1 MSDERRLCSA
11 RRAPSGE
18 LGGSARLARLARDRS
33 LVGDRIFMV
42 IHIRPGKNFARNFH
56 YHSLSKLESD
66 LEGSDSSLAEP
77 ALSECQETSST
88 NHSIAISNR
97 TCIGE
102 YFIVNDTPECL
113 EEAKQ
118 YLMKSKTPSVLVIIY
133 LFNETEPLRSLVL
146 D

>member
-1 MSDERRLCSA
+1 M
-11 RRAPSGE
+11 
-18 LGGSARLARLARDRS
+18 
-33 LVGDRIFMV
+33 
-42 IHIRPGKNFARNFH
+42 
-56 YHSLSKLESD
+56 SD
-66 LEGSDSSLAEP
+66 LEDSDSGLAEP

-97 TCIGE
+97 TCIASE

-118 YLMKSKTPSVLVIIY
+118 YLTKSKTPSVLVIIY
-133 LFNETEPLRSLVL
+133 LFNETEPLRTLVP

>member
-1 MSDERRLCSA
+1 M
-11 RRAPSGE
+11 
-18 LGGSARLARLARDRS
+18 
-33 LVGDRIFMV
+33 
-42 IHIRPGKNFARNFH
+42 
-56 YHSLSKLESD
+56 SD
-66 LEGSDSSLAEP
+66 LEDSDSGLAEP

-118 YLMKSKTPSVLVIIY
+118 
-133 LFNETEPLRSLVL
+133 
-146 D
+146 

>member
-1 MSDERRLCSA
+1 M
-11 RRAPSGE
+11 
-18 LGGSARLARLARDRS
+18 
-33 LVGDRIFMV
+33 
-42 IHIRPGKNFARNFH
+42 
-56 YHSLSKLESD
+56 SD
-66 LEGSDSSLAEP
+66 LEDSDSGLAEP

-88 NHSIAISNR
+88 NHSIAISNH
-97 TCIGE
+97 TCIDE

-133 LFNETEPLRSLVL
+133 LFNETEPLHSLVL